1 MICLQLLDLIL
12 NGCRLYLL
20 IKDFCVHGNRSLQ
33 SSCMLCVAA
42 LIETLN
48 QNLLL
53 LLLQVIQFLLSICV
67 AALSLSLGNAVLV
80 GAGAWTNEKRNH
92 WSPSNTNAS
101 WTQQGENLFHVL
113 SEVFFPL
120 CCATA
125 CALGTFLSYHMCTTF
140 SSHTENWGS
149 KKFMLS
155 FKDLGERNL
164 QLGQITKKESGD
176 FLWTF
181 LHRLSFCAKR

>member
-80 GAGAWTNEKRNH
+80 GAGA
-92 WSPSNTNAS
+92 
-101 WTQQGENLFHVL
+101 
-113 SEVFFPL
+113 
-120 CCATA
+120 
-125 CALGTFLSYHMCTTF
+125 
-140 SSHTENWGS
+140 
-149 KKFMLS
+149 
-155 FKDLGERNL
+155 
-164 QLGQITKKESGD
+164 
-176 FLWTF
+176 
-181 LHRLSFCAKR
+181 